1 MTSRNTITIVLEAIA
16 ELLPMRRTKQV
27 TRQDLK
33 AWVTAHYGVELDDR
47 WLDVL
52 LREHIVAL
60 RRHIERKKA
69 QKDATIEAAASS
81 LSFSVL
87 SISSA
92 ALLKYHRSSAHSATV
107 VKQ

>member
-1 MTSRNTITIVLEAIA
+1 MTSRNTITMVLEAIA

-60 RRHIERKKA
+60 RRHIERKKT
-69 QKDATIEAAASS
+69 QKDATIKELVDVMISDITEAMQR
-81 LSFSVL
+81 
-87 SISSA
+87 
-92 ALLKYHRSSAHSATV
+92 HRIESN
-107 VKQ
+107 

>member
-16 ELLPMRRTKQV
+16 ELLPMRRKKQV

-69 QKDATIEAAASS
+69 QKDATIKELVDVMISDITEAMQR
-81 LSFSVL
+81 
-87 SISSA
+87 
-92 ALLKYHRSSAHSATV
+92 HRIESN
-107 VKQ
+107 

>member
-33 AWVTAHYGVELDDR
+33 DWVTAHYGVELDDR

-60 RRHIERKKA
+60 RRHVERKKT
-69 QKDATIEAAASS
+69 QKDATIKELVDVMISDITEAMQR
-81 LSFSVL
+81 
-87 SISSA
+87 
-92 ALLKYHRSSAHSATV
+92 HRIESN
-107 VKQ
+107 

>member
-1 MTSRNTITIVLEAIA
+1 MRRQGNTMTSRNTITIVLEAIA

-69 QKDATIEAAASS
+69 QKDATIEE
-81 LSFSVL
+81 LVDVM
-87 SISSA
+87 ISDITEA
-92 ALLKYHRSSAHSATV
+92 MQRHRIESN
-107 VKQ
+107 